1 MRELYYLVKRNI
13 LVFIRDYAAV
23 FFSVLSMLIILL
35 LMVVFLG
42 KMNTDNVLWVLTEYG
57 GERDVLQ
64 DEKNAQYLIQMWT
77 LAGILAV
84 NTFTVPL
91 TVMQTMVRDEVNG
104 HLASF
109 YVAPVKR
116 VKIVLGYT
124 LASWLIGSGM
134 SFLTLIIGEIYMAA
148 QGYSILAPMAIFKI
162 LAMIMLN
169 ALVYS
174 AVGYLL
180 ALFIHSE
187 SAWGGML
194 TVMGTLVGFLGAIYL
209 PVSMLSENIVNMLK
223 CLPVLHGTAMMRK
236 VLTKDAMATT
246 FDGLPDLVP
255 ESFAKEIGITLWHGE
270 TQITMGNQILVLALY
285 AIIAIVVAT
294 IISKRRKI
302 HDR

>member
-270 TQITMGNQILVLALY
+270 TQITLANQILVLALY

-294 IISKRRKI
+294 IISKKRKI

>member
-77 LAGILAV
+77 LAGIMAV

-148 QGYSILAPMAIFKI
+148 QGYSILAPVAIFKI

-246 FDGLPDLVP
+246 FNGLPDLVP
-255 ESFAKEIGITLWHGE
+255 ESFAKEIGITLWNGE
-270 TQITMGNQILVLALY
+270 TQITLANQILVLALY

-294 IISKRRKI
+294 IISKKRKI

>member
-1 MRELYYLVKRNI
+1 MRELFYLVKRNI

-134 SFLTLIIGEIYMAA
+134 SFLTLIIGEVYMVA
-148 QGYSILAPMAIFKI
+148 QGYSLLAPSTILKI

-169 ALVYS
+169 ALMYS

-246 FDGLPDLVP
+246 FDGLPDLVS
-255 ESFAKEIGITLWHGE
+255 ELFAKEIGITLWRGE
-270 TQITMGNQILVLALY
+270 TQITMGNQILVLAVY

-294 IISKRRKI
+294 IISKKRKI

>member
-64 DEKNAQYLIQMWT
+64 DERNAQYLIQMWT
-77 LAGILAV
+77 LAGIMAV

-134 SFLTLIIGEIYMAA
+134 SFLTLIIGEIYMEA
-148 QGYSILAPMAIFKI
+148 QGYSILAPVAIFKI

-246 FDGLPDLVP
+246 FNGLPDLVP
-255 ESFAKEIGITLWHGE
+255 ESFAKEIGIILWNEE
-270 TQITMGNQILVLALY
+270 TQITLANQILVLALY

-294 IISKRRKI
+294 IISKKRKI

>member
-148 QGYSILAPMAIFKI
+148 QGYSILAPVAIFKI

-246 FDGLPDLVP
+246 FNGLPDLVP
-255 ESFAKEIGITLWHGE
+255 ESFAKEIGITLWNGE
-270 TQITMGNQILVLALY
+270 TQITLANQILVLALY

-294 IISKRRKI
+294 IISKKRKI

>member
-42 KMNTDNVLWVLTEYG
+42 KMNTDNVLWLLSEYG
-57 GERDVLQ
+57 GERDTLQ

-84 NTFTVPL
+84 NTVTISL
-91 TVMQTMVRDEVNG
+91 TVMQTMVRDEVKG

-116 VKIVLGYT
+116 IKIVFGYI
-124 LASWLIGSGM
+124 LASWAIGSGM
-134 SFLTLIIGEIYMAA
+134 SFLTLLIGEVYMVM
-148 QGYSILAPMAIFKI
+148 QGYTFLGVGVMLKA
-162 LAMIMLN
+162 LGMIMLN
-169 ALVYS
+169 AFVYS
-174 AVGYLL
+174 TIGYLL
-180 ALFIHSE
+180 ALFVHSE

-194 TVMGTLVGFLGAIYL
+194 TVIGTLVGFLGGIYL
-209 PVSMLSENIVNMLK
+209 PVSQLGENIVKILK
-223 CLPVLHGTAMMRK
+223 CLPVLHGTAMMRE
-236 VLTKDAMATT
+236 VLTGDAIATT
-246 FDGLPDLVP
+246 FDGLPELVP
-255 ESFAKEIGITLWHGE
+255 ELFAKEIGITLWNGG
-270 TQITMGNQILVLALY
+270 TQITLGNQILVLVLY